1 MEEQES
7 STLYVANN
15 NTMSSQRRGPA
26 QFSFGRTMVGVLG
39 SGCASLV
46 AVVKP
51 ANLWDRNDG
60 PDSQRVHGTR
70 FWRVLGQRE
79 MRPGFVIVRQE

>member
-7 STLYVANN
+7 STLYVATN
-15 NTMSSQRRGPA
+15 NTMSSQQQGPA
-26 QFSFGRTMVGVLG
+26 QFSFGRTTVVVLR
-39 SGCASLV
+39 SCCAPLV
-46 AVVKP
+46 AVMKP